1 MPTFIHLAELSARAG
16 QGQEQGPG
24 QGQGADACDYV
35 TGRCAGSAAYADPN
49 AMAPLDGRSL
59 VPLLLG
65 GETRAAAAAGWRR
78 EVTLAP
84 TLTLALAQTLTL
96 TLALALALALALGAG
111 TDPNPDPTLGLRRVL
126 LQRRQHKVRG
136 QLQRRATPLPS
147 ERRELRIARGR
158 AQWRVLGR
166 GQHVH

>member
-16 QGQEQGPG
+16 QGQGEEQAPG

-65 GETRAAAAAGWRR
+65 GE
-78 EVTLAP
+78 VQLIP
-84 TLTLALAQTLTL
+84 TANTYSEPTPTLTL
-96 TLALALALALALGAG
+96 TLAL
-111 TDPNPDPTLGLRRVL
+111 
-126 LQRRQHKVRG
+126 
-136 QLQRRATPLPS
+136 
-147 ERRELRIARGR
+147 
-158 AQWRVLGR
+158 
-166 GQHVH
+166 